1 MPGKHRLPLRE
12 TLVHCAGQRWWALPT
27 LRSLNPSTH
36 LPAYPSTPMP
46 LNPFLGVWQRRSI
59 QFDQGPIETSQSVLW
74 IQAETYFADVRSAPF
89 AGRLTPERYRAMD
102 WRSRFDADL
111 LGFAGTFSW
120 SEAPPTCTWHHRLA
134 LTPRQWPDTS
144 NYQWLGADEF
154 LEQGT
159 CEDDEGGLHP
169 FVEHWHRLH
178 PGPVQVW
185 RLDQAEQQGQAL
197 RVGNW
202 AVLVHQWRSRSVS
215 SGESPQADPLQ
226 EIDIFRAF
234 SATAWEYRDA
244 TWRALF
250 GTETSLGTPPR
261 WTPLDLDDPLGLW
274 QLERSTPVSQSLELN

>member
-1 MPGKHRLPLRE
+1 MPP
-12 TLVHCAGQRWWALPT
+12 
-27 LRSLNPSTH
+27 
-36 LPAYPSTPMP
+36 
-46 LNPFLGVWQRRSI
+46 NPFLGVWQRRSI

-89 AGRLTPERYRAMD
+89 AGRLTPERYRAID

-120 SEAPPTCTWHHRLA
+120 SEAPPICTWHYRLA

-144 NYQWLGADEF
+144 NYHWLGSDDF

-159 CEDDEGGLHP
+159 CEDDEAGLHT
-169 FVEHWHRLH
+169 FVEHWYRLH

-185 RLDQAEQQGQAL
+185 RLDRAEQQGQAL

-215 SGESPQADPLQ
+215 SGDLRSFADGESQGVSRGELPTADQLQ
-226 EIDIFRAF
+226 SAESFRAF
-234 SATAWEYRDA
+234 SATAWEYRQG
-244 TWRALF
+244 TWQALF
-250 GTETSLGTPPR
+250 GTEASLGTPSQ

-274 QLERSTPVSQSLELN
+274 QLQRSAPVSQSLELN

>member
-1 MPGKHRLPLRE
+1 
-12 TLVHCAGQRWWALPT
+12 
-27 LRSLNPSTH
+27 
-36 LPAYPSTPMP
+36 MP

-59 QFDQGPIETSQSVLW
+59 QFDQGPIETGQSVLW
-74 IQAETYFADVRSAPF
+74 IQAETFFADVRSAPF

-111 LGFAGTFSW
+111 MGFAGTFSW

-134 LTPRQWPDTS
+134 LTPHQWPDTS
-144 NYQWLGADEF
+144 NYHWLGPDDF

-169 FVEHWHRLH
+169 FVEHWYRLH

-185 RLDQAEQQGQAL
+185 RLNRAAHQGQAL

-202 AVLVHQWRSRSVS
+202 AVLVHQWRS
-215 SGESPQADPLQ
+215 PTADPLQ
-226 EIDIFRAF
+226 EAESFRAF
-234 SATAWEYRDA
+234 SATAWQYQDA
-244 TWRALF
+244 VWHALF
-250 GTETSLGTPPR
+250 GTEASLGTPAQ

-274 QLERSTPVSQSLELN
+274 QLERSTPAPRSLELN

>member
-1 MPGKHRLPLRE
+1 MP
-12 TLVHCAGQRWWALPT
+12 
-27 LRSLNPSTH
+27 S
-36 LPAYPSTPMP
+36 
-46 LNPFLGVWQRRSI
+46 NPFLGVWQRRSI

-120 SEAPPTCTWHHRLA
+120 TESPPICTWHHRLA

-144 NYQWLGADEF
+144 NYHWLGPDDF
-154 LEQGT
+154 LEHGT

-169 FVEHWHRLH
+169 FVEHWYRLH

-185 RLDQAEQQGQAL
+185 RLERSDQQGQAL

-215 SGESPQADPLQ
+215 SGELQSVSTRESQSVSSGESPTADSSL
-226 EIDIFRAF
+226 EAENFRAF
-234 SATAWEYRDA
+234 SATAWEYRQG
-244 TWRALF
+244 TWQALF
-250 GTETSLGTPPR
+250 GTEASLGTPPH

-274 QLERSTPVSQSLELN
+274 QLERSAPVSQSLELN

>member
-1 MPGKHRLPLRE
+1 
-12 TLVHCAGQRWWALPT
+12 
-27 LRSLNPSTH
+27 
-36 LPAYPSTPMP
+36 MP

-89 AGRLTPERYRAMD
+89 AGRLTPERYRSMD

-120 SEAPPTCTWHHRLA
+120 SEAPPTCTWHHSLA

-144 NYQWLGADEF
+144 DYQWLGPDDF

-169 FVEHWHRLH
+169 FVEHWYRLH

-185 RLDQAEQQGQAL
+185 RLERADQQGQAL

-202 AVLVHQWRSRSVS
+202 AVLVHQWRSQGVSGGESQSVS
-215 SGESPQADPLQ
+215 PGESPTTDPLR
-226 EIDIFRAF
+226 EAESFGAF
-234 SATAWEYRDA
+234 SATAWQYWDH
-244 TWRALF
+244 TWHSLF
-250 GTETSLGTPPR
+250 GTEASLGTPLR

-274 QLERSTPVSQSLELN
+274 QLERSAPVNQSLELN